1 VTIKLS
7 FEDQVPLQLVLGS
20 VGGQAMEDLQRSTGV
35 TLHVRGGE
43 VTIDGDDAA
52 ASMVER
58 LLRQMV
64 GMARAGTPIH
74 PGDLPRALEV
84 LRREP
89 RIDLRS
95 LFDDNVVGRTGTG
108 RPIAPRSLAQKYYV
122 DCLRRH
128 DLTFG
133 VGPAGTGKTYLAVA
147 MGVRMLMD
155 KRVRRII
162 LARPA
167 IEAGESLGFL
177 PGTMEEK
184 ISPYMRPLYDALHDM
199 LDVPKVLRMMEQG
212 IIEIAPL
219 AYMRGR
225 TLSETFLILDEAQNT
240 TPEQM
245 KMFLTRIGQGSR
257 AVVTG
262 DPSQNDLPSGKRS
275 GLGHALKVLRGVEGV
290 AFCPFSAADVMRH
303 QLVQRIILAYD
314 RDDQR
319 RRTQGPAPSRR
330 HELLP
335 VETGG
340 EPGEPRRGHDGGNGE
355 AHLSGDLNGSL
366 NGNLTGDLDGG
377 DADGADAGKVEV
389 AGH

>member
-1 VTIKLS
+1 MTIKLS

-20 VGGQAMEDLQRSTGV
+20 VGGQVMEDLQRSTGV

-43 VTIDGDDAA
+43 VTIEGDEENATLVD
-52 ASMVER
+52 R

-64 GMARAGTPIH
+64 GMARGGTPIH
-74 PGDLPRALEV
+74 PGDLLRALEV

-89 RIDLRS
+89 RVDLRT
-95 LFDDNVVGRTGTG
+95 LFEDAVVGRTGSG

-147 MGVRMLMD
+147 MAVRMLTD

-162 LARPA
+162 LTRPA
-167 IEAGESLGFL
+167 LEAGESLGFL
-177 PGTMEEK
+177 PGTFEEK

-199 LDVPKVLRMMEQG
+199 LDVQKVMRMMEQG
-212 IIEIAPL
+212 IIEVAPL

-225 TLSETFLILDEAQNT
+225 TLTETFLILDEAQNT

-245 KMFLTRIGQGSR
+245 KMFLTRIGMGTR

-262 DPSQNDLPSGKRS
+262 DPSQNDLPAGKRS
-275 GLGHALKVLRGVEGV
+275 GLGHALRVLRGVDGI
-290 AFCPFSAADVMRH
+290 AMCPFTAADVMRH
-303 QLVQRIILAYD
+303 VLVQRIVLAYD

-319 RRTQGPAPSRR
+319 RRGGQPRR
-330 HELLP
+330 HELIGNGGD
-335 VETGG
+335 GG
-340 EPGEPRRGHDGGNGE
+340 EPGEAPATEAEIEAPGGPNGH
-355 AHLSGDLNGSL
+355 
-366 NGNLTGDLDGG
+366 
-377 DADGADAGKVEV
+377 
-389 AGH
+389 GH

>member
-20 VGGQAMEDLQRSTGV
+20 VGGQAMEELQRSTGV

-43 VTIDGDDAA
+43 VTIDGEDSAA
-52 ASMVER
+52 ALVER

-64 GMARAGTPIH
+64 GMARGGTPIH
-74 PGDLPRALEV
+74 AGDLARALEV
-84 LRREP
+84 MRREP
-89 RIDLRS
+89 RIDLRT
-95 LFDDNVVGRTGTG
+95 LFDDAVVGKTGSG

-122 DCLRRH
+122 DCLRRY
-128 DLTFG
+128 DLNFG

-155 KRVRRII
+155 KRVRRI
-162 LARPA
+162 LLTRPA
-167 IEAGESLGFL
+167 IEAGENLGFL
-177 PGTMEEK
+177 PGTFEEK

-199 LDVPKVLRMMEQG
+199 LDVQKVLRMMEQG

-245 KMFLTRIGQGSR
+245 KMFLTRIGQGTR

-262 DPSQNDLPSGKRS
+262 DPTQNDLPGGRRS
-275 GLGHALKVLRGVEGV
+275 GLSHALKVLRGVEGIGI
-290 AFCPFSAADVMRH
+290 CPFTAADVMRH
-303 QLVQRIILAYD
+303 QLVQRIIIAYD

-319 RRTQGPAPSRR
+319 RRAAPTGNGPRR
-330 HELLP
+330 PELLP
-335 VETGG
+335 EVVPSSDDAPDREPDDVIAAVD
-340 EPGEPRRGHDGGNGE
+340 EPG
-355 AHLSGDLNGSL
+355 
-366 NGNLTGDLDGG
+366 
-377 DADGADAGKVEV
+377 ADPVSDVLVPKIEV
-389 AGH
+389 AGR

>member
-1 VTIKLS
+1 VTIRLS

-20 VGGQAMEDLQRSTGV
+20 VGGQTMEELQRAAGV
-35 TLHVRGGE
+35 TLHVRGGD
-43 VTIDGDDAA
+43 VTIEGDDGAA
-52 ASMVER
+52 ALVER

-64 GMARAGTPIH
+64 AMARAGTPIH

-84 LRREP
+84 MRNEP
-89 RIDLRS
+89 RVDLRS
-95 LFDDNVVGRTGTG
+95 LFDDTIIPRSGSG
-108 RPIAPRSLAQKYYV
+108 RPIAPRSLAQKHYV
-122 DCLRRH
+122 DCLRRF

-147 MGVRMLMD
+147 MGVRMLLD

-177 PGTMEEK
+177 PGTYEEK

-199 LDVPKVLRMMEQG
+199 LDVQKVMRMMEQG
-212 IIEIAPL
+212 VIEIAPL

-245 KMFLTRIGQGSR
+245 KMFLTRIGAGTR

-262 DPSQNDLPSGKRS
+262 DPTQNDLPYGKRS
-275 GLGHALKVLRGVEGV
+275 GLGHALRVLRGVEGI
-290 AFCPFSAADVMRH
+290 AFCSFTHTDVMRH

-314 RDDQR
+314 REDHR
-319 RRTQGPAPSRR
+319 RRATSGRPGRPAEGRGRDDEARR
-330 HELLP
+330 DPASEAQSDDD
-335 VETGG
+335 G
-340 EPGEPRRGHDGGNGE
+340 PGEGRH
-355 AHLSGDLNGSL
+355 
-366 NGNLTGDLDGG
+366 
-377 DADGADAGKVEV
+377 
-389 AGH
+389 

>member
-1 VTIKLS
+1 MTIKLS

-20 VGGQAMEDLQRSTGV
+20 VGGQAMEELQRSTGV

-43 VTIDGDDAA
+43 VTIDGEDAA
-52 ASMVER
+52 TSLVER

-74 PGDLPRALEV
+74 AGDLGRALEV
-84 LRREP
+84 MRREP
-89 RIDLRS
+89 RVDLRT
-95 LFDDNVVGRTGTG
+95 LFDDTVVGKTGSG

-122 DCLRRH
+122 DCLRRY

-147 MGVRMLMD
+147 MGMRMLLD

-167 IEAGESLGFL
+167 IEAGENLGFL

-199 LDVPKVLRMMEQG
+199 LDVQKVLRMMEQG

-262 DPSQNDLPSGKRS
+262 DPSQNDLPNGKRS

-314 RDDQR
+314 REDQR
-319 RRTQGPAPSRR
+319 RRTQGPPPSRR
-330 HELLP
+330 HDLLP
-335 VETGG
+335 ASD
-340 EPGEPRRGHDGGNGE
+340 P
-355 AHLSGDLNGSL
+355 S
-366 NGNLTGDLDGG
+366 
-377 DADGADAGKVEV
+377 DADDGPAEASEAPTGTNANGAAKAEV

>member
-1 VTIKLS
+1 MTIKLS

-43 VTIDGDDAA
+43 VTIDGEDAA
-52 ASMVER
+52 AALVER

-64 GMARAGTPIH
+64 GMARSGTPIH
-74 PGDLPRALEV
+74 AGDLSRALEV
-84 LRREP
+84 MRREP

-95 LFDDNVVGRTGTG
+95 LFDDTIVGKTGSG

-122 DCLRRH
+122 DCLRRY
-128 DLTFG
+128 DLNFG

-162 LARPA
+162 LTRPA
-167 IEAGESLGFL
+167 IEAGENLGFL
-177 PGTMEEK
+177 PGTFEEK

-199 LDVPKVLRMMEQG
+199 LDVQKVLRMMEQG

-245 KMFLTRIGQGSR
+245 KMFLTRIGMGTR

-262 DPSQNDLPSGKRS
+262 DPTQNDLPGGKRS
-275 GLGHALKVLRGVEGV
+275 GLGHALKVLRGVDGV
-290 AFCPFSAADVMRH
+290 GFCPFTAADVMRH

-319 RRTQGPAPSRR
+319 RRSQPPPRR
-330 HELLP
+330 HELDDAPRSGNGHDLDHGH
-335 VETGG
+335 ETGPD
-340 EPGEPRRGHDGGNGE
+340 EATRDDIAKPEVGGR
-355 AHLSGDLNGSL
+355 
-366 NGNLTGDLDGG
+366 
-377 DADGADAGKVEV
+377 
-389 AGH
+389 